1 MFINEWNKKLATL
14 VSYLTFS
21 DWSILIKQE
30 QEIIVKGKWC
40 HMIKQL
46 TSRNITITSEQQE
59 VDRNPLPNIHF
70 LLYTNSFYSHW
81 SICKYQ
87 RKKNVYIGRK
97 RKIEQ
102 RTTQHDS
109 SNQHPTVSLS
119 LSLFLPFLFYVTKKM
134 HTQSDITHTF
144 PIRRFTPQESWHII
158 WKEKVHFFLHL
169 FFIGRYY
176 FSHVF
181 S

>member
-46 TSRNITITSEQQE
+46 TSRNMTITSEQQE

-87 RKKNVYIGRK
+87 RKKMYILVEKEKSNR
-97 RKIEQ
+97 EQ
-102 RTTQHDS
+102 LSMIPPISTL
-109 SNQHPTVSLS
+109 PFLS